1 MNLLI
6 VDDDKEIVNFLK
18 PSLKAEGFVVDTA
31 DNGEDGLYK
40 SQINNYDLI
49 ILDNILPK
57 KTGLQI
63 CSELRKEEKCVPILI
78 LSARSETE
86 TKTDFL
92 NSGADDYVVKPFAFA
107 ELLARIKAL
116 LRRPKNIEHNIF
128 KVNDL
133 VLDTEGHTVILG
145 GKELHLTMK
154 EFSLL
159 EYFMKNKDRVLS
171 RGEILEHVWGSD
183 ADIFTNTIEM
193 HVANLRRKIGQNH
206 KKEFICTIPG
216 MGYKFILP

>member
-6 VDDDKEIVNFLK
+6 VDDDKEIINFLK

-31 DNGEDGLYK
+31 QDGEDGLYK

-49 ILDNILPK
+49 ILDNMLPK
-57 KTGLQI
+57 LGGLQVCEEI
-63 CSELRKEEKCVPILI
+63 RKDGNNVPILI
-78 LSARSETE
+78 LSAKNETE

-92 NSGADDYVVKPFAFA
+92 NSGADDYVVKPFSFS

-116 LRRPKNIEHNIF
+116 LRRPKNIEHNVF
-128 KVNDL
+128 TANNL
-133 VLDTEGHTVILG
+133 VLDTEAHTVTLG
-145 GKELHLTMK
+145 KKEIYLTMK
-154 EFSLL
+154 EFGLL
-159 EYFMKNKDRVLS
+159 EYFMKNKNRVLS

-193 HVANLRRKIGQNH
+193 HVLNLRRKIGQNN

-216 MGYKFILP
+216 MGYKCTLP

>member
-6 VDDDKEIVNFLK
+6 VDDDKEIVDFLK
-18 PSLKAEGFVVDTA
+18 PSLKAEGFVIDTA

-49 ILDNILPK
+49 ILDNVLPK
-57 KTGLQI
+57 KTGLQV
-63 CSELRKEEKCVPILI
+63 CSELRKEENCVPILI
-78 LSARSETE
+78 LSAKLETE

-92 NSGADDYVVKPFAFA
+92 NSGADDYVIKPFAFA

-116 LRRPKNIEHNIF
+116 LRRPKNIEHNILQ
-128 KVNDL
+128 VDDL
-133 VLDTEGHTVILG
+133 ILDVEGHTVISNN
-145 GKELHLTMK
+145 KDVRLTMK

-159 EYFMKNKDRVLS
+159 EYLMKNKNRVLS

-183 ADIFTNTIEM
+183 AYF
-193 HVANLRRKIGQNH
+193 
-206 KKEFICTIPG
+206 
-216 MGYKFILP
+216 Y